1 MDNLV
6 LREGPKAFENQNA
19 TEKRERLKQNLIFV
33 LFVFDRYC
41 CYSMVEARGRE
52 NPEHRAGVWKPSLNC
67 EDTKAKTIPKKK
79 GTEDMF
85 GID

>member
-1 MDNLV
+1 MQQKKGKDSNKISFSFFSFLIATV
-6 LREGPKAFENQNA
+6 AILWWKLEGERTQS
-19 TEKRERLKQNLIFV
+19 TEQIF
-33 LFVFDRYC
+33 
-41 CYSMVEARGRE
+41 G
-52 NPEHRAGVWKPSLNC
+52 NRAGVWKPSLNC